1 MPSLAMGLRLCP
13 TCGAGDTVDV
23 DGALWPT
30 DWCCPACGGGVSR
43 VDGIPMFARDLAD
56 TVSGIDPSAFA
67 ALKEVE
73 QRHFWFRTR
82 NRLLTGLIN
91 RHFPQARSYLEVGCG
106 NGAVLAEVAGL
117 RRWTRLVGSEL
128 HPSGL
133 ANARERLEPGAEF
146 MQMDARHI
154 PLRSAFELV
163 GAFDVIEHIEED
175 EAVLTELGAALVPGG
190 GLLLTVPQH
199 PFLWSE
205 ADTAAHHVRRYRRGE
220 LDAKVRAAGFDILQS
235 TSFLSLL
242 LPLLMASRL
251 ASGRRSSRR
260 AAHTTEFAIAPA
272 LNRILGAVT
281 DLEVGLTLR
290 GACWPVGGSRV
301 VIARKPA

>member
-1 MPSLAMGLRLCP
+1 
-13 TCGAGDTVDV
+13 
-23 DGALWPT
+23 
-30 DWCCPACGGGVSR
+30 
-43 VDGIPMFARDLAD
+43 MFARDLAD

-106 NGAVLAEVAGL
+106 NGAVLAEVARL

-133 ANARERLEPGAEF
+133 INARERLEPGAEF
-146 MQMDARHI
+146 MQMDARRI

-205 ADTAAHHVRRYRRGE
+205 TDAAAHHVRRYRRGE
-220 LDAKVRAAGFDILQS
+220 LDAKVRKAGFEILQS

-242 LPLLMASRL
+242 LPLLMTSRL
-251 ASGRRSSRR
+251 ASGRRSSQR
-260 AAHTTEFAIAPA
+260 AAHTAEFAIAPA

-301 VIARKPA
+301 VIARKTA